1 VAEALRIPI
10 VLEPQPEGGYAVRS
24 PLFTELIT
32 DGDTLQEAIQHA
44 QDAVT
49 ADLELYEDL
58 GKPLPESIRHDLN
71 DHCGRG

>member
-10 VLEPQPEGGYAVRS
+10 VLEPQVEGGYAVRS
-24 PLFTELIT
+24 PLFPELIT

-49 ADLELYEDL
+49 AVLELYEDL
-58 GKPLPESIRHDLN
+58 GKPLPEPIRQDN
-71 DHCGRG
+71 